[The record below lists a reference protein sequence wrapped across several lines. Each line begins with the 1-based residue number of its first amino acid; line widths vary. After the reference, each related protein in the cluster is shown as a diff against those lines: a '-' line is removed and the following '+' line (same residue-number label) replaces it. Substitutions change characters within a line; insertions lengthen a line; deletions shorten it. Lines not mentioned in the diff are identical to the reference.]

1 MREPRSAVMI
11 LVEVSWQENG
21 TWQVT
26 PARMED
32 KSASGAC
39 IRFKK
44 SIAVGSKLRIKSRF
58 EQFSGTVKYCR
69 TEGWDFLVGLQ
80 KDNSS
85 AATDPLPVDNP
96 DDTSPQIVAKALD
109 PEISTS
115 KIPGPPPPQQ
125 EEDDS
130 DGLTKAPPDSRSKI
144 QSEPIMRARPTMPSR
159 AARHA
164 AGRRDR
170 SHISRPQEFGVLRQ
184 TEIRTSR
191 ANPTEAAPDKNEDID
206 MNKDKDIE
214 KDINAETGKDLKI
227 DRDVDIEKNKEKK
240 PVKRKWLELAPWH
253 HKPEA
258 LSIAAESGKLNGSSN
273 RNDKRAPDTHPP
285 RASAFTNPDAD
296 ADTPRFPLHAAE
308 AKAPSFQAELL
319 PMEDICSAAAISN
332 PRRGYGVNKVIDM
345 LRSEHIRGLSP
356 DLKRAAILMALDIAG
371 VSIGQI
377 QQDAKARQA
386 VLDSYEAEQQK
397 QLEAEWT
404 RREEENNRIQ
414 ADMER
419 VQAQFTA
426 RITRNLDGIASEKA
440 AFNNW
445 QATKKQT
452 TDSMSEAVE
461 LCLKS
466 ASIEATPAAPAT
478 PSITPPDGL
487 ANAAAAGAK
496 L

>member
-11 LVEVSWQENG
+11 LVEVSWQDQNG

-58 EQFSGTVKYCR
+58 EQFNGIVKYCR

-85 AATDPLPVDNP
+85 AASDPLPADNP
-96 DDTSPQIVAKALD
+96 ADTSPQIAAKALD
-109 PEISTS
+109 PIVSTS
-115 KIPGPPPPQQ
+115 KSSSPLPLPK
-125 EEDDS
+125 EEENDADEPTEPTLDS
-130 DGLTKAPPDSRSKI
+130 ESEI
-144 QSEPIMRARPTMPSR
+144 QSEATVHDRPTMPSR
-159 AARHA
+159 SVRHA
-164 AGRRDR
+164 AARRDR
-170 SHISRPQEFGVLRQ
+170 PHIYQPKEFDVLRR

-191 ANPTEAAPDKNEDID
+191 TDPTEADLDKNENID
-206 MNKDKDIE
+206 MGIDK
-214 KDINAETGKDLKI
+214 GKDTEI
-227 DRDVDIEKNKEKK
+227 ERDVDIAKNKEKK
-240 PVKRKWLELAPWH
+240 PMKRKWLELAPWH
-253 HKPEA
+253 HKSEA
-258 LSIAAESGKLNGSSN
+258 LSAAAQSGEPNGSAD
-273 RNDKRAPDTHPP
+273 RPHLP
-285 RASAFTNPDAD
+285 RAAAFTNPDAD
-296 ADTPRFPLHAAE
+296 ADTSRSPLHPAE
-308 AKAPSFQAELL
+308 AKAPSFHAELL

-356 DLKRAAILMALDIAG
+356 DLKRAAILMALDVAG

-397 QLEAEWT
+397 QLEAEWA
-404 RREEENNRIQ
+404 RKEEENNRTQ
-414 ADMER
+414 AEMER

-426 RITRNLDGIASEKA
+426 RITRNLDGIAREKA

-445 QATKKQT
+445 QLTKKQASE
-452 TDSMSEAVE
+452 SMSEAVE
-461 LCLKS
+461 LYLKS
-466 ASIEATPAAPAT
+466 ASIDTAPAPAS
-478 PSITPPDGL
+478 PSIATADAL
-487 ANAAAAGAK
+487 ADAATAGAK

>member
-11 LVEVSWQENG
+11 LVEVSWQDQNG
-21 TWQVT
+21 TWQAT

-44 SIAVGSKLRIKSRF
+44 SIAVGSRLKIKSRF
-58 EQFSGTVKYCR
+58 EQFSGIVKYCR

-85 AATDPLPVDNP
+85 AVSDPLPA
-96 DDTSPQIVAKALD
+96 DTSPQIAAKALD
-109 PEISTS
+109 PAASTS
-115 KIPGPPPPQQ
+115 KISGAPPPRQ
-125 EEDDS
+125 EKENDPDEP
-130 DGLTKAPPDSRSKI
+130 TEAPPDSKSEI
-144 QSEPIMRARPTMPSR
+144 QSEATLRARPTMPSR
-159 AARHA
+159 ATRHA
-164 AGRRDR
+164 ARRDR
-170 SHISRPQEFGVLRQ
+170 PHISRPKEFDVLRR

-191 ANPTEAAPDKNEDID
+191 PNQTEVGPDKNEDVDIS
-206 MNKDKDIE
+206 KDKDTE
-214 KDINAETGKDLKI
+214 INHI
-227 DRDVDIEKNKEKK
+227 HKNEEKK
-240 PVKRKWLELAPWH
+240 PMKRKWLELAPWH

-258 LSIAAESGKLNGSSN
+258 LTIAGQSGELNGSAN
-273 RNDKRAPDTHPP
+273 RPHPP
-285 RASAFTNPDAD
+285 RASAFTSPGAD
-296 ADTPRFPLHAAE
+296 ADSLSSPRHPAE
-308 AKAPSFQAELL
+308 PKAPSFQAELL

-356 DLKRAAILMALDIAG
+356 DLKRAAILMALDVAG

-397 QLEAEWT
+397 QLEAEWA
-404 RREEENNRIQ
+404 RKEEENNRIQ
-414 ADMER
+414 AEFDR
-419 VQAQFTA
+419 VKAQFTA
-426 RITRNLDGIASEKA
+426 RIDRNLDGIAREKA

-445 QATKKQT
+445 QLTKKQASE
-452 TDSMSEAVE
+452 SMSEAVE

-466 ASIEATPAAPAT
+466 ASVDTAPAPAS
-478 PSITPPDGL
+478 PSIAPPDGL